1 MDRLTTMRSFVAVV
15 DSSSFSTAAR
25 TLGLS
30 RALISR
36 HIADLEEQLGTR
48 LLNRTTRAVTLT
60 EAGAGHIQFCRHLL
74 AELQEEE
81 DKLRGLRE
89 RPEGSL
95 SVVSPKWI
103 GSLDLGDA
111 VASFAAEHPLIQVK
125 LELGGLSERTHEFLS
140 SGYEIAFQ
148 TKTMRDSSVMV
159 KKIATLQFVVCAS
172 PGYLQRTM
180 RPTDPSDLARH
191 RCLVHTQDPIW
202 HLTNQ
207 DERIHV
213 KPQTVA
219 FSSNTYLV
227 LQKAAVRG
235 MGIAVLPV
243 RSVLRELEQRE
254 LEIILPGFTVP
265 DRPLYAVYA
274 PGAYRV
280 RKIQCFIDFIGQWYR
295 SHPLP
300 DGIPLPRVDA

>member
-1 MDRLTTMRSFVAVV
+1 MV
-15 DSSSFSTAAR
+15 DSASFSTAAR
-25 TLGLS
+25 SLGLS

-60 EAGAGHIQFCRHLL
+60 ESGASHFEFCRRILS
-74 AELQEEE
+74 ELKCEE

-95 SVVSPKWI
+95 SVISPKWI

-111 VASFAAEHPLIQVK
+111 IASFAAENPLIQVR

-140 SGYEIAFQ
+140 SGFEIAFQ
-148 TKTMRDSSVMV
+148 TKYLRDSSVMV
-159 KKIATLQFVVCAS
+159 KKIATLEFVACAS
-172 PGYLQRTM
+172 PGYLARAR
-180 RPTDPSDLARH
+180 RPFDPAELADH

-202 HLTNQ
+202 HFAAE
-207 DERIHV
+207 DERMHV
-213 KPQTVA
+213 KPQHVA

-243 RSVLRELEQRE
+243 RSVVGELERRELEV
-254 LEIILPGFTVP
+254 ILPGYRVP
-265 DRPLYAVYA
+265 ERPLYAVYG
-274 PGAYRV
+274 PGAHKV
-280 RKIQCFIDFIGQWYR
+280 RKVQCFLDFIGQWYR
-295 SHPLP
+295 THPLP
-300 DGIPLPRVDA
+300 LQLAGPAATAGA